1 MDDAQVQAMIEQWRR
16 QLDKQM
22 SELRLRQWC
31 VEQVVKHL
39 ENNHVQTSAEFIA
52 IADEILKFISAPFAE
67 VFKGEN

>member
-1 MDDAQVQAMIEQWRR
+1 MNDAQVQAMFEQWSEKWRR
-16 QLDKQM
+16 QLEDLK
-22 SELRLRQWC
+22 LRQWC

-67 VFKGEN
+67 VFKDKN